1 MTFNKGTN
9 KIVFITDTHITT
21 SAPFRVGDPLLD
33 VLSKLD
39 YVIEFANFKD
49 AVIVIGGDIFDKSTI
64 PYEAY
69 TAVCETLRKAKYTPW
84 AIKGN
89 HDQLFRCD
97 DNDRKT
103 TLYNAFKLGV
113 LCELKEPVDFG
124 EFILTPDKSL
134 INRDKPQIL
143 VYHGFLNVKDGKR
156 TVFIDDLA
164 GVTTPTLVLL
174 GHDHVEYEPVTLGAC
189 TVYRIGSLFR
199 NRRVETS
206 DRNPKMLYVE
216 VSDGKFIPEVLEVPA
231 KPATEIFRETVGKSD
246 KVEESDYVA
255 LISELKRVNG
265 EDVDLLSVVSKIAE
279 ARVCEYIESMLNES
293 KIKNVH

>member
-1 MTFNKGTN
+1 MILNKGTN
-9 KIVFITDTHITT
+9 KIVFIADTHITT

-143 VYHGFLNVKDGKR
+143 VYHGFLNVKDGKH
-156 TVFIDDLA
+156 TVFIDDLV

>member
-1 MTFNKGTN
+1 MTLNKGTN

-143 VYHGFLNVKDGKR
+143 VYHGFLNVKDGKY

>member
-1 MTFNKGTN
+1 MEFNKF
-9 KIVFITDTHITT
+9 IFITDLHITT
-21 SAPFRVGDPLLD
+21 SAPFRVGDPLQD
-33 VLSKLD
+33 IISKLE
-39 YVIEFANFKD
+39 YVIEQANSYD
-49 AVIVIGGDIFDKSTI
+49 ALILIGGDVFDKSTI

-69 TAVCETLRKAKYTPW
+69 TAVCEVFKKAKYTPI

-97 DNDRKT
+97 DNDKKT
-103 TLYNAFKLGV
+103 TIYNAFKLGV
-113 LCELKEPVDFG
+113 LRELKSPMDAG
-124 EFILTPDKSL
+124 SCILTPDKSL
-134 INRDKPQIL
+134 INREKPQIL
-143 VYHGFLNVKDGKR
+143 VYHGFLNVKDGKH
-156 TVFIDDLA
+156 TVFVDDLA

-189 TVYRIGSLFR
+189 TVHRIGSLFR

-206 DRNPKMLYVE
+206 DRNPKMLYISVE
-216 VSDGKFIPEVLEVPA
+216 DGKFRTQVLEVPA
-231 KPATEIFRETVGKSD
+231 KPATEVFRETVGKSD
-246 KVEESDYVA
+246 KVDESDYVA

-265 EDVDLLSVVSKIAE
+265 EEVDLLSVVSKIAE

>member
-1 MTFNKGTN
+1 MGLSN
-9 KIVFITDTHITT
+9 KIIFISDCHITT

-39 YVIEFANFKD
+39 YVIEFANSND

-143 VYHGFLNVKDGKR
+143 VYHGFLNVKDGKY

>member
-1 MTFNKGTN
+1 MGQIGVTN
-9 KIVFITDTHITT
+9 KLVFISDTHITT
-21 SAPFRVGDPLLD
+21 SAPFRVGDPLQD
-33 VLSKLD
+33 IIAKLEFVID
-39 YVIEFANFKD
+39 YANSHN
-49 AVIVIGGDIFDKSTI
+49 AVIVIGGDVFDKSTI

-69 TAVCETLRKAKYTPW
+69 TAVCETFRKAKYIPW

-143 VYHGFLNVKDGKR
+143 VYHGFLNVKDGKL
-156 TVFIDDLA
+156 TVFIDELS

-206 DRNPKMLYVE
+206 DRNPKMLVVSVE
-216 VSDGKFIPEVLEVPA
+216 GNKFNTELVEVPA
-231 KPATEIFRETVGKSD
+231 KPATEVFRETVGKSD
-246 KVEESDYVA
+246 KVDESDYVA
-255 LISELKRVNG
+255 LITELKNVNG
-265 EDVDLLSVVSKIAE
+265 EDVDLLSVISKIAD

-293 KIKNVH
+293 KIKNIH

>member
-1 MTFNKGTN
+1 MTLNKGTN

-39 YVIEFANFKD
+39 YVIEFANSND

-143 VYHGFLNVKDGKR
+143 VYHGFLNVKDGKN

-246 KVEESDYVA
+246 KIEGSDYVA

>member
-1 MTFNKGTN
+1 MILNKGTN

-39 YVIEFANFKD
+39 YVIEFANSKD
-49 AVIVIGGDIFDKSTI
+49 AVVVIGGDIFDKSTV

-97 DNDRKT
+97 DNDKKT

-113 LCELKEPVDFG
+113 LCELKEVVDFG
-124 EFILTPDKSL
+124 DFILTPDKSL
-134 INRDKPQIL
+134 INREKPQIL
-143 VYHGFLNVKDGKR
+143 VYHGFLNVKDGKH
-156 TVFIDDLA
+156 TVFIDELS

-199 NRRVETS
+199 NKRVETFN
-206 DRNPKMLYVE
+206 RNPKMLYVE
-216 VSDGKFIPEVLEVPA
+216 VSDGKFTTEILEVPA

-293 KIKNVH
+293 KIKNIH

>member
-1 MTFNKGTN
+1 MTLNKGTN

-39 YVIEFANFKD
+39 YVIEFANSND

-134 INRDKPQIL
+134 INRDKSQIL
-143 VYHGFLNVKDGKR
+143 VYHGFLNVKDGKH

-206 DRNPKMLYVE
+206 DRNPKMLYLE

>member
-1 MTFNKGTN
+1 MILNKGTN

-39 YVIEFANFKD
+39 YVIEFANSKD
-49 AVIVIGGDIFDKSTI
+49 AVVVIGGDIFDKSTV

-97 DNDRKT
+97 DNDKKT

-113 LCELKEPVDFG
+113 LCELKEPTDFG

-143 VYHGFLNVKDGKR
+143 VYHGFLNVKDGKH

-164 GVTTPTLVLL
+164 GVTTTTLVLL

>member
-1 MTFNKGTN
+1 MTLNKGTN

-103 TLYNAFKLGV
+103 TLYNAFNLGV

-143 VYHGFLNVKDGKR
+143 VYHGFLNVKDGKH

-164 GVTTPTLVLL
+164 GVITPTLVLL